1 MAHEANGKAVAF
13 RKVLL
18 HLKDGPRKGP
28 VVLPDFEQQSVWISK
43 LRIWQS
49 LCSYTRISLRRIT
62 KILKWQSRK
71 LQRNWVLDDAIKLQN

>member
-43 LRIWQS
+43 LKMWQS
-49 LCSYTRISLRRIT
+49 LCSYTKTSLRRIT
-62 KILKWQSRK
+62 KILKTAEQKVAKK
-71 LQRNWVLDDAIKLQN
+71 LGP